1 MYRKIMRRTR
11 LRNKFIDSKTD
22 ADRIAYNKQR
32 NYYVSVLQKQKNG
45 DVTENKTFWRKVKSL
60 FSEKVNLQIKVLLVE
75 KESDLRDLRESDF
88 R

>member
-1 MYRKIMRRTR
+1 MRRTR

-60 FSEKVNLQIKVLLVE
+60 FSDKVNLQIKVLLVE